1 MPPLVRLLVTVGG
14 LGLMRPASGTWGS
27 LPPALIAALFVLTG
41 VSAWA
46 WVAVMGG
53 LVVVFSLACVA
64 GGDWAEAEF
73 GRKDPGEVVADETA
87 GMALT
92 LLTFAGLGQG
102 ESMSIGRGLMVVAV
116 AFVAFRVMD
125 VIKPPPARGLQ
136 RVPGGWGILLDDIAA
151 GAMAAVLTWA
161 LLLTGVV

>member
-53 LVVVFSLACVA
+53 LVAVFSLACVA
-64 GGDWAEAEF
+64 GGDWAEADF
-73 GRKDPGEVVADETA
+73 GKKDPGEVVADETA

-102 ESMSIGRGLMVVAV
+102 ESMTIGRGLMVVAV

-125 VIKPPPARGLQ
+125 
-136 RVPGGWGILLDDIAA
+136 
-151 GAMAAVLTWA
+151 
-161 LLLTGVV
+161 

>member
-53 LVVVFSLACVA
+53 LVAVFSLACVA

-73 GRKDPGEVVADETA
+73 GKKDPGEVVADETA

-102 ESMSIGRGLMVVAV
+102 ESMTIGRGLMVVAV

-136 RVPGGWGILLDDIAA
+136 GVPGGWGILLDDLAA

-161 LLLTGVV
+161 LVLTGVV